1 MAEDKR
7 KKWNQWAE
15 VLWNIILIV
24 GCMYFFCRLLA
35 DMNESGFARM
45 AAENRILLP
54 VLGVFLLNMAAST
67 WKNIQ
72 KPGACDEQGGSA
84 PEKKPGKGGYTCS
97 WICTGVSSGTVSLSE
112 ERKSKLCIRI
122 NIRLFSWRALY
133 LPACWCFFY
142 IGAGRS
148 GRGTSW
154 RSGIGTA
161 RSSGCGQNH
170 FRDSAVLL
178 PYGS

>member
-72 KPGACDEQGGSA
+72 KPGACDEQGGS
-84 PEKKPGKGGYTCS
+84 
-97 WICTGVSSGTVSLSE
+97 E

-122 NIRLFSWRALY
+122 DIRLFSWRALY

-148 GRGTSW
+148 GRGISW

>member
-1 MAEDKR
+1 MAVQEEIMAEDKR

-54 VLGVFLLNMAAST
+54 VLGMFLLSIAAPT

-72 KPGACDEQGGSA
+72 KLGACDEQGGSA
-84 PEKKPGKGGYTCS
+84 PEKEA
-97 WICTGVSSGTVSLSE
+97 E
-112 ERKSKLCIRI
+112 ERRPY
-122 NIRLFSWRALY
+122 LFMDMYRRVVRHRF
-133 LPACWCFFY
+133 P
-142 IGAGRS
+142 
-148 GRGTSW
+148 
-154 RSGIGTA
+154 
-161 RSSGCGQNH
+161 
-170 FRDSAVLL
+170 V
-178 PYGS
+178 

>member
-1 MAEDKR
+1 MAVQEEIMAEDKR

-84 PEKKPGKGGYTCS
+84 PEKEA
-97 WICTGVSSGTVSLSE
+97 GTYPLRFEMDVAISEDFVRELLYYGPEVRVIEPESLK
-112 ERKSKLCIRI
+112 RMIR
-122 NIRLFSWRALY
+122 RAAKDIADMY
-133 LPACWCFFY
+133 EA
-142 IGAGRS
+142 
-148 GRGTSW
+148 
-154 RSGIGTA
+154 
-161 RSSGCGQNH
+161 
-170 FRDSAVLL
+170 
-178 PYGS
+178 

>member
-1 MAEDKR
+1 MAGQKEIMAEDKR
-7 KKWNQWAE
+7 KKWNQWAA

-72 KPGACDEQGGSA
+72 KQAG
-84 PEKKPGKGGYTCS
+84 
-97 WICTGVSSGTVSLSE
+97 
-112 ERKSKLCIRI
+112 ER
-122 NIRLFSWRALY
+122 WLY
-133 LPACWCFFY
+133 LFMDMYRRVVRHRFP
-142 IGAGRS
+142 
-148 GRGTSW
+148 
-154 RSGIGTA
+154 
-161 RSSGCGQNH
+161 
-170 FRDSAVLL
+170 V
-178 PYGS
+178 